1 MTKRIISCL
10 AVLLVLLVL
19 PASAPFTSGAAAVEK
34 QSSADENFGV
44 RKARFETMLNHNY
57 VYDDDFSSDRT
68 IIENAILA
76 LLDHAENDEIDRE
89 LVLHFIRNMYGREVD
104 PNAAVYD
111 FLPASEG
118 KFAVLARGYSKIS
131 HTVLSVEEV
140 AGGWEVVSEM
150 RIEPHDGQAY
160 TVSANTL
167 FVANEGSSF
176 GYNIVRS
183 DLESIGDNLAV

>member
-1 MTKRIISCL
+1 MTRRIISCL
-10 AVLLVLLVL
+10 AILLVLLVL

-34 QSSADENFGV
+34 QSSADADFGV

-57 VYDDDFSSDRT
+57 VYDDDFSSDRVM
-68 IIENAILA
+68 IENAILA
-76 LLDHAENDEIDRE
+76 LLDHAENDEIDQE
-89 LVLHFIRNMYGREVD
+89 LVLNFIRNMYGREVD
-104 PNAAVYD
+104 PNTAVYD

-118 KFAVLARGYSKIS
+118 KFAILARGYSKIS
-131 HTVLSVEEV
+131 HTVVSVEEV
-140 AGGWEVVSEM
+140 AGGWEVASEM

-176 GYNIVRS
+176 GYNIVSS
-183 DLESIGDNLAV
+183 DLESIGENLAV